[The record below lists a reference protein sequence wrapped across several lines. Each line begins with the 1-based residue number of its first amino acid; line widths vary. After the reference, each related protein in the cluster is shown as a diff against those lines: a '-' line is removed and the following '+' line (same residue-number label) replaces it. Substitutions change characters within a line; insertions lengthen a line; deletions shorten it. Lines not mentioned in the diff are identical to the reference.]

1 MDERQRYLFE
11 VMGVLIVPNV
21 VTPEELRELRAVL
34 DAHEAAEQPLR
45 PRHRP
50 IGGLSIGNGLS
61 SFPRWRTGDS
71 DDSWEHCPQHLTDE
85 NNMLHWSPAYR
96 NLLTNPVLTPILEE
110 LLTEGYRLDH
120 IYGFILSGGAPGG
133 GFHTV
138 GGIKGGGMYQ

>member
-45 PRHRP
+45 GADR
-50 IGGLSIGNGLS
+50 GKSIGNGLS

-71 DDSWEHCPQHLTDE
+71 DDSWEHCPQHLTD
-85 NNMLHWSPAYR
+85 
-96 NLLTNPVLTPILEE
+96 
-110 LLTEGYRLDH
+110 
-120 IYGFILSGGAPGG
+120 
-133 GFHTV
+133 
-138 GGIKGGGMYQ
+138 